1 MKQKKQ
7 RLVNFHWDP
16 RSTCPRG
23 AKEGKGVVKK
33 KKKRKEYEVS
43 VSRIKGRNQD
53 KFNSNIIICLGMGCQ
68 LK

>member
-33 KKKRKEYEVS
+33 KKKGKNMR
-43 VSRIKGRNQD
+43 
-53 KFNSNIIICLGMGCQ
+53 CL
-68 LK
+68 